1 MKIRSVIFGI
11 EPKLTLTMD
20 GISFDQIVKRGCGI
34 DIHRD
39 EAVAT
44 MGGEGITTETRSFKT
59 FTSSLTE
66 LKEWLIENGVT
77 DVAMESP
84 GVYWKPVMNVLEGPE
99 LRVWIVNARHIK
111 YVPGHKT
118 DKKDSAWICQLLLAG
133 LLKKSYVPP
142 REQRELRDLT
152 RYRKKLIQNIASEKN
167 RIIRILEDCNVKLDS
182 VISDLE
188 GVTGTALIDLLISN
202 GDVTM
207 DDIDAVYHK
216 KLKASKELLF
226 EACKGK
232 IGEHHKY
239 MLQMIHK
246 DIEQTQRLIDEL
258 TFRIAVVLA
267 PYNSALEALSEIP
280 GINRK
285 TAEDL
290 VAEIGL
296 DMEQFPTEKNLASWA
311 GICPGNNESAGK
323 KKFEDQPREQASEVH
338 HHGSGMGGDTNEG
351 HKLLSTISQ
360 TGGPKREE
368 TGVNSSRTFDPESR
382 LAYPA

>member
-1 MKIRSVIFGI
+1 MVTI
-11 EPKLTLTMD
+11 
-20 GISFDQIVKRGCGI
+20 
-34 DIHRD
+34 
-39 EAVAT
+39 
-44 MGGEGITTETRSFKT
+44 GGEGITTETRSFKT

-66 LKEWLIENGVT
+66 LKEWLIEKGVT
-77 DVAMESP
+77 DVAMEST

-152 RYRKKLIQNIASEKN
+152 RYRKKLIQSIASEKN
-167 RIIRILEDCNVKLDS
+167 RIIRILEACN
-182 VISDLE
+182 
-188 GVTGTALIDLLISN
+188 
-202 GDVTM
+202 
-207 DDIDAVYHK
+207 
-216 KLKASKELLF
+216 
-226 EACKGK
+226 GK

-239 MLQMIHK
+239 MLQMIRK

-280 GINRK
+280 GIDRK
-285 TAEDL
+285 TAEDI

-323 KKFEDQPREQASEVH
+323 KKLKDQPREQVSQVH
-338 HHGSGMGGDTNEG
+338 HHGSGLGGDENERN
-351 HKLLSTISQ
+351 ISCM
-360 TGGPKREE
+360 TM
-368 TGVNSSRTFDPESR
+368 
-382 LAYPA
+382 

>member
-1 MKIRSVIFGI
+1 M
-11 EPKLTLTMD
+11 
-20 GISFDQIVKRGCGI
+20 
-34 DIHRD
+34 
-39 EAVAT
+39 
-44 MGGEGITTETRSFKT
+44 
-59 FTSSLTE
+59 TE

-77 DVAMESP
+77 DVAMEST

-182 VISDLE
+182 VISSLE

-202 GDVTM
+202 GEVTM
-207 DDIDAVYHK
+207 EDIDAVYHK

-226 EACKGK
+226 EACNGK

-239 MLQMIHK
+239 MLQMIRK

-280 GINRK
+280 GIEGRPLR
-285 TAEDL
+285 TL
-290 VAEIGL
+290 L
-296 DMEQFPTEKNLASWA
+296 PRLALTWNSSRPRRIWHRGQA
-311 GICPGNNESAGK
+311 YAPGTTSPQVK
-323 KKFEDQPREQASEVH
+323 KKLKDQPREQTSEVH
-338 HHGSGMGGDTNEG
+338 HHGSGLGRDENER
-351 HKLLSTISQ
+351 HILLSTISQ
-360 TGGPKREE
+360 TGGPQRKE
-368 TGVNSSRTFDPESR
+368 TGISCCRTFDPESR

>member
-1 MKIRSVIFGI
+1 M
-11 EPKLTLTMD
+11 
-20 GISFDQIVKRGCGI
+20 
-34 DIHRD
+34 
-39 EAVAT
+39 
-44 MGGEGITTETRSFKT
+44 
-59 FTSSLTE
+59 TE

-84 GVYWKPVMNVLEGPE
+84 GVYWKPVMNVLEGPD

-280 GINRK
+280 GIDRK

-323 KKFEDQPREQASEVH
+323 KKLKDQPWEQASEVH
-338 HHGSGMGGDTNEG
+338 HHGGGLGGDENERDI
-351 HKLLSTISQ
+351 LRCTISQ